1 MTAIYKKEL
10 RSYFLTPI
18 GYVFIGIFLL
28 IGGVLFTGTNLLNGI
43 GDMRYLFGNIWLMLS
58 FVLLIP
64 VLTMR
69 TLAEEKNAKTDQL
82 LLTAPIS
89 VSSIVIGKVLAA
101 ITVYTIALVIML
113 LYPIIMSF
121 FTTLAWGEVIGNY
134 IGYFLMGAA
143 FVSIGVYISSLTENQ
158 LIAAVSTFG
167 ILLALFLIDM
177 FSGVINQPILK
188 VIVEWISVNRQFYD
202 FTSGIIK
209 LESVIYYLSI
219 VALFTFLTVR
229 HIENRRWSK

>member
-1 MTAIYKKEL
+1 
-10 RSYFLTPI
+10 
-18 GYVFIGIFLL
+18 
-28 IGGVLFTGTNLLNGI
+28 
-43 GDMRYLFGNIWLMLS
+43 MRYLFGSIWLMLS
-58 FVLLIP
+58 FVFLIP
-64 VLTMR
+64 ILTMR

-89 VSSIVIGKVLAA
+89 VSSIVIGKMLAA
-101 ITVYTIALVIML
+101 VTVYTIALLIML
-113 LYPIIMSF
+113 IYPIIMSF

-158 LIAAVSTFG
+158 LIAAVSTLG
-167 ILLALFLIDM
+167 ILLALFLIDL
-177 FSGVINQPILK
+177 FSGFINQPILK

-209 LESVIYYLSI
+209 LEAVVYYLSI